1 MMKFIKILVLIF
13 VFFGWFLGF
22 NSNLKSY
29 LFDKKILQDDYRY
42 GDLYRLSNL
51 PEFKDTKVIC
61 ANNNNTKQIQNI
73 HLYLAGDSFTEP
85 ERVNAKDFSSKFYTH
100 GFSHLPNVPLV
111 LAKEKKV
118 LIIETVERHIGEKFS
133 EPWHL
138 WNTENKVISNKTFT
152 DYLYD
157 WKLPYND
164 DSHVAATFGSDF
176 FLKIKEWKAELNRN
190 LFGKINDKVILS
202 TNKKDLFYYLDADAG
217 FKKIADA
224 EVDKYVKNMNVTR
237 ENYLKLGFYEVY
249 FSLIPNKSSIL
260 EKGRTDYNHLLER
273 IENHKDLKAPLVSIY
288 KDFQANSDGVY
299 LKGDSHW
306 NCTGQQIWLNKVNAV
321 LAK

>member
-1 MMKFIKILVLIF
+1 MKNFVKILVLSI
-13 VFFGWFLGF
+13 VLFGWFLGF
-22 NSNLKSY
+22 KSPLKSY

-51 PEFKDTKVIC
+51 PEFKDPKVNC
-61 ANNNNTKQIQNI
+61 GSNNIKQTQNV
-73 HLYLAGDSFTEP
+73 HLYLAGDSFTES

-100 GFSHLPNVPLV
+100 GFSHLPNAPLV
-111 LAKEKKV
+111 LGKEKKV
-118 LIIETVERHIGEKFS
+118 LIIETVERHVHEKFNT
-133 EPWHL
+133 PWFL
-138 WNTENKVISNKTFT
+138 WSIDQPILIEQKLKQK
-152 DYLYD
+152 LYD

-164 DSHVAATFGSDF
+164 DSHVAAIFGSDL

-190 LFGKINDKVILS
+190 LFGKINDKVFLS

-217 FKKIADA
+217 FKKIVDA
-224 EVDKYVKNMNVTR
+224 EIDKYVKNMNVTR
-237 ENYLKLGFYEVY
+237 ENYLNLGFNEVY
-249 FSLIPNKSSIL
+249 FSIIPNKSSIM

-273 IENHKDLKAPLVSIY
+273 IENHKDLKVPLISIY

-321 LAK
+321 LEKK